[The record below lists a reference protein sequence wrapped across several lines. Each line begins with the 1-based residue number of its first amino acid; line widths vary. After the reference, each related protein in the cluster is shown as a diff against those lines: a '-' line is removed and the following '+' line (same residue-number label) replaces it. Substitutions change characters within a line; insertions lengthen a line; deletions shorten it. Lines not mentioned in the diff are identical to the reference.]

1 MAAKDKTQDICR
13 NMLYFDG
20 EVVKDKATKQKIPN
34 GYGKLFINGYDGY
47 NRVDNVSITGDFN
60 GDIVENATFQV
71 NDNGRCYWNDSYN
84 QYTIKNKKIFNGKMS
99 YTYSYDKPTRKLYL
113 IVNLLDGELLCQ
125 PFNIPITPENKIQYK
140 MAFEKSD
147 RIPYNRQFNISPLSI
162 KTSTRIY
169 TNYNDDV
176 FSILSPLIEENYWE
190 TTNAGDWIINW
201 LGGKLKNGLT
211 IRTSSSNSDFFIDG
225 PNGIKFQSNSDSGK
239 LPLSDGGYLSWT
251 NGGKSMQLHYPNG
264 EKYSGAFENI
274 PFQPDYLHP
283 NCLSKVHAN
292 AVKKIIESSVS
303 DFVISNGTLIHPSG
317 ECERVKEGKFI
328 DRQLERSVQSD
339 KTLDF
344 SSLISNALR
353 LSNNTKEFSALCK
366 QDFWSY
372 LGRGDMSE
380 LDKSIYKK
388 SSEYEK
394 NFNAYS
400 DALNGLFF
408 EIIPCYMSDFTEK
421 GANVYKTNRDD
432 ILKALPLIPISIGN
446 VGYMDC
452 ALPVK
457 SSCLIKPKSD
467 NEYGKIKLPI
477 ISTDIDYLKYLQEA
491 NNDEE
496 LSLLCIFKPGVQVN
510 SYFDTFNY
518 VPTSVGLYLINNKT
532 NTILTDLSKYLDTDN
547 PSKYKNIFKQRE
559 ASVKGEKKKK
569 ADTEV
574 KEYKRKYG
582 ANASPCGTCAGT
594 GQRTYTNSTTG
605 TQYKKTCNICGGT
618 GRVYK

>member
-1 MAAKDKTQDICR
+1 
-13 NMLYFDG
+13 
-20 EVVKDKATKQKIPN
+20 
-34 GYGKLFINGYDGY
+34 
-47 NRVDNVSITGDFN
+47 
-60 GDIVENATFQV
+60 
-71 NDNGRCYWNDSYN
+71 
-84 QYTIKNKKIFNGKMS
+84 MS
-99 YTYSYDKPTRKLYL
+99 YTYSYDKETRKLYL
-113 IVNLLDGELLCQ
+113 IVNLLDGELLCHS
-125 PFNIPITPENKIQYK
+125 FNIPITSENKIQYK

-162 KTSTRIY
+162 KFSSRNY
-169 TNYNDDV
+169 LNYNDEI
-176 FSILSPLIEENYWE
+176 FSILNPLIEENYWE
-190 TTNAGDWIINW
+190 ATNAGDWKINW
-201 LGGKLKNGLT
+201 LGGKLKNGLK
-211 IRTSSSNSDFFIDG
+211 INTSSSNSDFFIEG
-225 PNGIKFQSNSDSGK
+225 TNGIKFQSNSDSGK
-239 LPLSDGGYLSWT
+239 LPLSDGGYLTWT
-251 NGGKSMQLHYPNG
+251 NGGKSLQLHYPNG
-264 EKYSGAFENI
+264 DKYSGTFEKI
-274 PFQPDYLHP
+274 PFQPDNLHP
-283 NCLSKVHAN
+283 VCSSILHAN
-292 AVKKIIESSVS
+292 TVKKIIESSVS

-317 ECERVKEGKFI
+317 ENERVKEGKFI
-328 DRQLERSVQSD
+328 DKQLERSLQSD
-339 KTLDF
+339 KPLDF

-372 LGRGDMSE
+372 VGKGDMSE

-388 SSEYEK
+388 TSEYEK
-394 NFNAYS
+394 KFKDYS

-408 EIIPCYMSDFTEK
+408 EIIPCYVSDFTEK

-518 VPTSVGLYLINNKT
+518 VPTSVSLYLINNKT
-532 NTILTDLSKYLDTDN
+532 NTILADLSKYLDTDN
-547 PSKYKNIFKQRE
+547 PSKYKNIFKQRDV
-559 ASVKGEKKKK
+559 SVKGEKKKK
-569 ADTEV
+569 ADAEV
-574 KEYKRKYG
+574 REYKRKYG
-582 ANASPCGTCAGT
+582 ANAAPCGTCAGT

-605 TQYKKTCNICGGT
+605 RQYKKTCNVCGGT